1 MWLCGSVAFND
12 GALARA
18 WQPHPRW
25 SSDLED
31 FVQQITSRSPFVL
44 KRSDSI
50 PVMPKHAMWK
60 AILGRGAV
68 ALRIVTLGPHALS
81 PCRVRRG
88 PSAPFGLLLLGCSA
102 VACGAAGGGAGI
114 SDDDDSRPRYMGGSP
129 QASALPAMSPGSEQ
143 PLFEDDPAQIPT
155 NGGCGSNLTGVLR
168 DFKDSHPDFGDAVAD
183 DRGLVQRWLGTDR
196 KPVYAPAGPTATTSG
211 PSNFNQWYR
220 DTPDVN
226 QSREFVLPF
235 QDRGNGISTYDNPAF
250 FPLDQEM
257 FGNENQDHNY
267 HFTFE
272 LHTEFAYRGG
282 EVFTF
287 AGDDDLF
294 VFINGQLAIDLG
306 GVHGTQ
312 TDSVDLDA
320 EAETLGLT
328 AGGSYPLDLFQA
340 ERHATGSTF
349 RVDTS
354 LLFTSCGT
362 IILR

>member
-1 MWLCGSVAFND
+1 MF
-12 GALARA
+12 
-18 WQPHPRW
+18 
-25 SSDLED
+25 
-31 FVQQITSRSPFVL
+31 
-44 KRSDSI
+44 KY
-50 PVMPKHAMWK
+50 AMWR
-60 AILGRGAV
+60 AIGSGAA
-68 ALRIVTLGPHALS
+68 ALRPLTLGS
-81 PCRVRRG
+81 
-88 PSAPFGLLLLGCSA
+88 SI
-102 VACGAAGGGAGI
+102 VACGAAGGGA
-114 SDDDDSRPRYMGGSP
+114 SAEDDLRPRFTENSQGSQP
-129 QASALPAMSPGSEQ
+129 SALPAGSPQSEQ
-143 PLFEDDPAQIPT
+143 PVFDDDSLQVPT
-155 NGGCGSNLTGVLR
+155 SGGCGSNLTGVLR

-196 KPVYAPAGPTATTSG
+196 KPVYVPTGPTATTSG
-211 PSNFNQWYR
+211 AANFNQWYR
-220 DTPDVN
+220 DTPGVN

-235 QDRGNGISTYDNPAF
+235 VDRGNGISTYDNPAF
-250 FPLDQEM
+250 FPLDGEM

-312 TDSVDLDA
+312 TESVDLDA

-328 AGGSYPLDLFQA
+328 VGASYPLDLFQA

-354 LLFTSCGT
+354 LIFTSCGT